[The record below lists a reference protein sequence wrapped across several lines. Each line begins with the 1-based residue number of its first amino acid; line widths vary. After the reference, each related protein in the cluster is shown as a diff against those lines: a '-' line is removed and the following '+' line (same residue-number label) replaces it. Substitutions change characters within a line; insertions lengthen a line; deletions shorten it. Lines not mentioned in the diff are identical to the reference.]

1 MSNVIERDNMKNFQ
15 SPIKGKEIMSI
26 FSLKEGKKVGLVKRQ
41 IEEAILDG
49 LIDNTY
55 DAAYDFLL
63 KKKEMLSKLR

>member
-1 MSNVIERDNMKNFQ
+1 
-15 SPIKGKEIMSI
+15 MSI